1 MSSVFLLLLFV
12 TISIHDRFQLLPT
25 HAYPPPLSLM
35 SANIAR
41 PHYIYPLP
49 HSLLGTCGE
58 LFLLKSKKNTGKHLY
73 LKRYLVLNTNY
84 APADLTMPDRA
95 IQTQINADTASGT
108 GRPSTTKIPKN
119 RMIGLGYNTA
129 SGMGWPSTLHQDCM
143 NCRHSSYNTASG
155 MGWPSTRRNCHD

>member
-49 HSLLGTCGE
+49 HSILGTCGE
-58 LFLLKSKKNTGKHLY
+58 LFLLKSKKNTGQHLY
-73 LKRYLVLNTNY
+73 LKRYLVLDKNY
-84 APADLTMPDRA
+84 TPADLTMPDRA

-108 GRPSTTKIPKN
+108 GRPSTSGFTGGQRDNLQLQYRKRYGQAFNYMNTKVLWK
-119 RMIGLGYNTA
+119 
-129 SGMGWPSTLHQDCM
+129 S
-143 NCRHSSYNTASG
+143 
-155 MGWPSTRRNCHD
+155 